1 MWIQFINIHILASPA
16 TSSSLMSRVNQMV
29 RFYVNYLTSV
39 TSRLL
44 PEEESLGMSILR
56 LCLDADQP
64 QSLAKGEYICFVIK
78 DKDDIVI

>member
-1 MWIQFINIHILASPA
+1 
-16 TSSSLMSRVNQMV
+16 MSRVNQMV

-44 PEEESLGMSILR
+44 PEEETLGLSILR

-64 QSLAKGEYICFVIK
+64 QSLAKGQPFFC
-78 DKDDIVI
+78 DDQGPWSHKLIPFEIAENFDILVG